1 MAAGTDDG
9 QRSRARYLYSD
20 QSCSNDNFTNCPG
33 IYLILLW
40 LCSASVLMRVSMS
53 IPIPHLFSVLIA
65 AVKTNIA
72 ESASQR
78 HAPWTPSAPLPGVST
93 AS

>member
-9 QRSRARYLYSD
+9 QRSSARDLYSD
-20 QSCSNDNFTNCPG
+20 QSCSNDNFTKCPG

-65 AVKTNIA
+65 AVKTNTA
-72 ESASQR
+72 KHQHSR
-78 HAPWTPSAPLPGVST
+78 VSLT
-93 AS
+93 NTRSLAH